1 MEEANKLLP
10 SENDRKTL
18 DHGRGRKKRL
28 QVNDDMDVG
37 VGRSSKQKVA
47 QSQPD
52 SEEEAAA
59 CEMLDRLMLNNEPS
73 HASMQQEL
81 LSFMELEKPRGRH
94 AGARHTVD
102 LHALLIRCA
111 EAVATND
118 LQGAVD
124 LLQRIR
130 HHSSPTG
137 DGTQRLAHCF
147 TQGLEARLLGTGNQ
161 MYKSL
166 LAKCGATTGTLRVYQ
181 MYMAACSILPVSYL
195 LSNKITYNAIAGRKK
210 LHIVHYGLGHGFH
223 LPDLLRMLSSREG
236 GPPEV
241 RLTSIDN
248 PLPGFHPGQLIEE
261 TGRRLSDCARQF
273 RVPFKFHA
281 IAAKLEA
288 VCADDLD
295 IDPDEVLVV
304 VSHFCFKNL
313 MDESVILD
321 RPNPRDTVLNN
332 ITKMRPKVFIH
343 DIANGSYSGAFF
355 VPRFREALN
364 HFAAVFDAMDTIM
377 LQENQNRLLVE
388 EWLAACA
395 MNVIACEGVDRVSRP
410 HNYKQWQVRSERA
423 GLRQLPLN
431 PDIVQTYKDKVKKEY
446 RKHIVINEDQEW
458 LLTGWKGRVISAFS
472 TWTADDDTSGLRK

>member
-1 MEEANKLLP
+1 
-10 SENDRKTL
+10 
-18 DHGRGRKKRL
+18 
-28 QVNDDMDVG
+28 
-37 VGRSSKQKVA
+37 
-47 QSQPD
+47 
-52 SEEEAAA
+52 
-59 CEMLDRLMLNNEPS
+59 
-73 HASMQQEL
+73 
-81 LSFMELEKPRGRH
+81 
-94 AGARHTVD
+94 
-102 LHALLIRCA
+102 
-111 EAVATND
+111 
-118 LQGAVD
+118 
-124 LLQRIR
+124 
-130 HHSSPTG
+130 
-137 DGTQRLAHCF
+137 
-147 TQGLEARLLGTGNQ
+147 

-166 LAKCGATTGTLRVYQ
+166 LAKCGAATSTLRVYQ
-181 MYMAACSILPVSYL
+181 MYMAACSILPVSFL

-210 LHIVHYGLGHGFH
+210 VHIVHYGLGHGFH
-223 LPDLLRMLSSREG
+223 LPDSLRMLSSREG

-281 IAAKLEA
+281 ITAKLEA

-377 LQENQNRLLVE
+377 LPENQNRLLVK

-395 MNVIACEGVDRVSRP
+395 MNVV
-410 HNYKQWQVRSERA
+410 
-423 GLRQLPLN
+423 
-431 PDIVQTYKDKVKKEY
+431 
-446 RKHIVINEDQEW
+446 
-458 LLTGWKGRVISAFS
+458 
-472 TWTADDDTSGLRK
+472 